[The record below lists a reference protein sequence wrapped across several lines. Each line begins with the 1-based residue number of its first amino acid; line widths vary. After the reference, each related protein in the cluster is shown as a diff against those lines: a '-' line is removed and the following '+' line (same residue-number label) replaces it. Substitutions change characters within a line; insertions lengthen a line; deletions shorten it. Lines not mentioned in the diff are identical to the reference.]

1 MQLKKLG
8 NSDLIVSSYCLG
20 TMTFGETT
28 GERDAHKQIE
38 SALHQGINFI
48 DTAEMYPTCPI
59 RKETGGKTEEIIG
72 NWIGLN
78 RKKKK
83 RYYFSY

>member
-38 SALHQGINFI
+38 SALYQGINFI
-48 DTAEMYPTCPI
+48 DTKLI
-59 RKETGGKTEEIIG
+59 RQDTFIFNI
-72 NWIGLN
+72 
-78 RKKKK
+78 
-83 RYYFSY
+83 S